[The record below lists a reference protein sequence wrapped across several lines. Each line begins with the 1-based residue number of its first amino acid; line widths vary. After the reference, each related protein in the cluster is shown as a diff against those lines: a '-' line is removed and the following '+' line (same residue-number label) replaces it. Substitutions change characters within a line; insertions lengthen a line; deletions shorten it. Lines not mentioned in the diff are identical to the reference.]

1 MGMPVLPQL
10 HRLYV
15 TDPLSPRRRKTRV
28 VRIGEVPVVGNNP
41 IRIQSMTVSD
51 TMDTEAVIKETIG
64 LASAG
69 CEIVRITAPRM
80 EEARNLGVI
89 KAELLRRGI
98 TVPLVADIHFQPQ
111 AAMEAALHVEKV
123 RINPGNFVDR
133 KRFAVVEYTESE
145 YQEELERLHDSFK
158 PLVLLLKERGRALR
172 IGTNH
177 GSLSDRIMN
186 RYGDTPLGMVESAL
200 EFIRIC
206 EMYDYADIIV
216 SMKASNPQVMVQAY
230 RMLCERFDQEGMHYP
245 LHLGVTEAGLG
256 EDGRIKSAI
265 GIGSLLDDGI
275 GDTIRVSLTEDSV
288 REIPAA
294 MAIAACFPP
303 GPQPA
308 AHETPASEEAD
319 AAYRRMVDPYSYSRL
334 KRHAAKIG
342 TCSFGASQPVK
353 LGIFVLKEGLTP
365 SALALHQRS
374 GADVFFVEAS
384 ADLPDLYTLGVPVVV
399 ETKADAA
406 IQIPPGAAGVS
417 VLVSDNADPLKTPQL
432 LAAWEKACSAN
443 GIGLV
448 VNVCLKEKSS
458 SFPWHILDQ
467 LDGTTS
473 IAVSS
478 PGGRAGLAPA
488 VRAMVTEARA
498 SGPVVV
504 RAEYDDLASALI
516 SGSFQT
522 GGLLLDGIGDLVVI
536 RAGNPDDSLRL
547 GLNIL
552 QACRLRMSRAEFISC
567 PSCGRTLFDLQETTA
582 RIQARTGHLKGVK
595 IAVMGCIVNGPGEMA
610 DADFGYV
617 GAGPG
622 LIHLYRGKDVVRRN
636 VPSGEADEALVGLIR
651 EHGMWVDPGSADD
664 EKVT

>member
-10 HRLYV
+10 HRVYIS
-15 TDPLSPRRRKTRV
+15 DPLSPRRRKTRV
-28 VRIGEVPVVGNNP
+28 VRIGDVAVGGENPV
-41 IRIQSMTVSD
+41 RIQSMTVAD
-51 TMDTEAVIKETIG
+51 TMDTEAVVKETIG
-64 LASAG
+64 LVNAG

-133 KRFAVVEYTESE
+133 KRFAVVEYSESE

-206 EMYDYADIIV
+206 EMYDYGDIIV

-294 MAIAACFPP
+294 KAIAACFPA
-303 GPQPA
+303 GPVKAHPENA
-308 AHETPASEEAD
+308 ATQEAD
-319 AAYRRMVDPYSYSRL
+319 AAYRRMVDPYSYARM
-334 KRHAAKIG
+334 KRHRVTFGSASIG
-342 TCSFGASQPVK
+342 ALQPVK
-353 LGIFVLKEGLTP
+353 LGIFVSEADL
-365 SALALHQRS
+365 SARKIGPWHKA
-374 GADVFFVEAS
+374 GADVFFVPHS
-384 ADLPDLYTLGVPVVV
+384 NSLPDLSSLGAPVVV
-399 ETKADAA
+399 ETDAA
-406 IQIPPGAAGVS
+406 ATLKIPKGAAGISVNVS
-417 VLVSDNADPLKTPQL
+417 ADSDPSKTTNL
-432 LAAWEKACSAN
+432 LSEWERICSDA
-443 GIGLV
+443 GIGLLV
-448 VNVCLKEKSS
+448 KACLDPHTSE
-458 SFPWHILDQ
+458 FPWHVLNALDSA
-467 LDGTTS
+467 TAV
-473 IAVSS
+473 AVSS
-478 PGGRAGLAPA
+478 PGRPSGLAPA
-488 VRAMVTEARA
+488 VRAMVTQSRTTG
-498 SGPVVV
+498 SIVLC
-504 RAEYDDLASALI
+504 AEYDDLESALI

-522 GGLLLDGIGDLVVI
+522 GGLLLDGIGDLVLVK
-536 RAGNPDDSLRL
+536 AGKPDDSLRL

-582 RIQARTGHLKGVK
+582 RIQSRTGHLKGVK

-651 EHGMWVDPGSADD
+651 EHGMWIDP
-664 EKVT
+664 E